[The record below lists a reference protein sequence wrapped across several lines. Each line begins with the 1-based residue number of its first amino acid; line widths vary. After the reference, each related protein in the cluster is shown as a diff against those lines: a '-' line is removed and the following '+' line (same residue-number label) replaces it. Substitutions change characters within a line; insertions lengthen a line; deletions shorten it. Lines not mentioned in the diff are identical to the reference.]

1 MLVKNDLLVE
11 NNNDI
16 VDTIKKVVYRFS
28 EKVITSSNGDLAA
41 GEVEK
46 VKYLVNNVVENHAIS
61 GDERLEN
68 FSKVKISDLEGIN
81 KILKYKHGSA
91 LSMICRTENCSSDI
105 DEVVR
110 LYVNEATLFNN
121 DMKNI
126 VKPTLAKLINMFNEE
141 KTKKLVHS
149 GTNYKLVLVNNVDAF
164 DYLEEQ
170 KKLYFTG
177 DGSLPLSMK
186 LSFPLPSDLKDIR
199 DLFKTGDD
207 EIDSMCESLLIKKTD
222 EELYEFWNKY
232 LINVSKENT
241 NLSSLYNVHFRKA
254 EELTLLM
261 LASRAIANNN
271 VILVNSV
278 ELLEKFKDSLMEYTN
293 SIIVRYQSF
302 LNINRDT
309 RLILDNYK
317 DNNILNI
324 YVSEIVYYQYL
335 EAQGDI
341 DAIIGYSIKANKETL
356 PRLIDMETVLSDKE
370 KLSLYY
376 TTQVNLEKIS
386 DVNANTV
393 AVTSLWYSFVT
404 RIYHELEAVNKD
416 TNIVK
421 FDAYSRDK
429 FVKDYL
435 NILSKEEVMNTGRV
449 ILTIIR
455 LINPEVYEFIANMES
470 VSKGVNGTP
479 ENLAKEA
486 ALYATIIRLTEL
498 LMNDTYV
505 SNIVV
510 TPTR

>member
-1 MLVKNDLLVE
+1 
-11 NNNDI
+11 
-16 VDTIKKVVYRFS
+16 
-28 EKVITSSNGDLAA
+28 
-41 GEVEK
+41 
-46 VKYLVNNVVENHAIS
+46 
-61 GDERLEN
+61 
-68 FSKVKISDLEGIN
+68 
-81 KILKYKHGSA
+81 
-91 LSMICRTENCSSDI
+91 
-105 DEVVR
+105 
-110 LYVNEATLFNN
+110 
-121 DMKNI
+121 
-126 VKPTLAKLINMFNEE
+126 
-141 KTKKLVHS
+141 
-149 GTNYKLVLVNNVDAF
+149 
-164 DYLEEQ
+164 
-170 KKLYFTG
+170 
-177 DGSLPLSMK
+177 MK

-324 YVSEIVYYQYL
+324 YVSEIVYHQYL

-470 VSKGVNGTP
+470 VSKGVNGVP